1 MKMKMILTLLLIM
14 GSFNLSLSKKK
25 FHHHKK
31 YRSAPRKGRKTH
43 QPTTIV
49 ASLPKA
55 NVAGPYNQLEL

>member
-1 MKMKMILTLLLIM
+1 M

-31 YRSAPRKGRKTH
+31 YRSAHRKGRKTH
-43 QPTTIV
+43 QPPTIV

>member
-1 MKMKMILTLLLIM
+1 MKMILSLLIIL
-14 GSFNLSLSKKK
+14 GSLNLSLSKKK

-31 YRSAPRKGRKTH
+31 YRSAHRKGRKTH

-49 ASLPKA
+49 AALPKA